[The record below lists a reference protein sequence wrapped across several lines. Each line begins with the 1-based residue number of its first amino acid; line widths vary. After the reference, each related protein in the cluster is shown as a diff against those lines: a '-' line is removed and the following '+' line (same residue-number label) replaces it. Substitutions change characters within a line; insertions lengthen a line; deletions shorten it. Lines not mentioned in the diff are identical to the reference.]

1 MIICLSLSPET
12 KASSLGSNQAP
23 DIRGF
28 SYPVQSLIN
37 ADREEND
44 KPEKNSRI
52 EKNRFIFFLARRLLF
67 FFLAFHRPS
76 VVASFKL
83 FVQRANKHL
92 LRKLSIILRFFH
104 LPWQEFRELADS
116 PIRRC
121 HGSESSSLVN

>member
-1 MIICLSLSPET
+1 MIICLSLGPET

-44 KPEKNSRI
+44 KPEKNSWI

-76 VVASFKL
+76 VRCSILQVICSTSKQTFVTKAIDHPSLFSFTL
-83 FVQRANKHL
+83 AGVSRT
-92 LRKLSIILRFFH
+92 RRFSDT
-104 LPWQEFRELADS
+104 PMSRVREFITS
-116 PIRRC
+116 
-121 HGSESSSLVN
+121 

>member
-44 KPEKNSRI
+44 KPEKKQQERKKIVLS
-52 EKNRFIFFLARRLLF
+52 FFSPAATYFFLPCLSSFVRCSILQVICSTSKQTFVTKAIDHPSLFSFTLAGVSRTRRF
-67 FFLAFHRPS
+67 SDTPMSR
-76 VVASFKL
+76 V
-83 FVQRANKHL
+83 R
-92 LRKLSIILRFFH
+92 
-104 LPWQEFRELADS
+104 EFITS
-116 PIRRC
+116 
-121 HGSESSSLVN
+121 

>member
-44 KPEKNSRI
+44 KPEKKTAGSKKI
-52 EKNRFIFFLARRLLF
+52 VLSFFSPAAYF
-67 FFLAFHRPS
+67 F
-76 VVASFKL
+76 
-83 FVQRANKHL
+83 
-92 LRKLSIILRFFH
+92 
-104 LPWQEFRELADS
+104 
-116 PIRRC
+116 
-121 HGSESSSLVN
+121 SSLPFIVRPL